1 MQTRIPVERQ
11 DVVLRL
17 LRQRNEKGMRLLFE
31 HYAGAL
37 MAIIQPVVGKGEVA
51 EEVLQDVLLRIWK
64 KVDTYDADKSRF
76 FTWMAR
82 IARNAAIDKTRSK
95 EYKASRRTNPL
106 EDSVSNSSAYSI
118 VVPTDGIGV
127 ATLLGKLDDNHR
139 RLLELLY
146 LRDYTQSE
154 AAKKLGIPLG
164 TVKTRARRAI
174 RLLRDL
180 LSNEIRSA
188 AFVILLTDLFQ
199 NL

>member
-106 EDSVSNSSAYSI
+106 EDSVSNSSAYSV